1 MAETKAEVKKTEK
14 KKKTS
19 FWKGLKQEWNK
30 IIWTPRDTVG
40 KETAVVIII
49 SIIMGIMI
57 TVVDSASI
65 RAIEGILGL

>member
-14 KKKTS
+14 KKES
-19 FWKGLKQEWNK
+19 FWKGLRQEWDK
-30 IIWTPRDTVG
+30 IIWTPKNTIG

-57 TVVDSASI
+57 TVVDSASV
-65 RAIEGILGL
+65 RAVEALLGI

>member
-14 KKKTS
+14 KKTS
-19 FWKGLKQEWNK
+19 FWKGLKQEWDK
-30 IIWTPRDTVG
+30 IIWTPMNTVG

-65 RAIEGILGL
+65 RALEGILGL